1 MDPLTIIEAAK
12 KHGISVLV
20 IFACFWLNNRLT
32 VSEDKISKLEDKL
45 YDCLE
50 DKSNIA
56 VLPPRTNKDYQY
68 EHQILAVL
76 PDKIKICL
84 S

>member
-32 VSEDKISKLEDKL
+32 VSEEKISKLEDKL

-56 VLPPRTNKDYQY
+56 ALPPRTNKDYQY

>member
-1 MDPLTIIEAAK
+1 MDPITIIEGAK

-32 VSEDKISKLEDKL
+32 ISEEKIGRLEDKL

-50 DKSNIA
+50 DRATAK
-56 VLPPRTNKDYQY
+56 
-68 EHQILAVL
+68 QIPLSRKQQHEQTYVAAVL
-76 PDKIKICL
+76 PDRLKVKWAK
-84 S
+84 

>member
-56 VLPPRTNKDYQY
+56 TLPPRTNKHYQY

>member
-1 MDPLTIIEAAK
+1 MDPITIIEGAK

-32 VSEDKISKLEDKL
+32 ISEEKIGRLEDKL

-56 VLPPRTNKDYQY
+56 INHPLTKKHYDYNEQ
-68 EHQILAVL
+68 LVAVL
-76 PDKIKICL
+76 PDRIKICL

>member
-12 KHGISVLV
+12 KHGISVLL
-20 IFACFWLNNRLT
+20 IFALFWLNSRLS
-32 VSEDKISKLEDKL
+32 VSEEKIGKLEDKL

-56 VLPPRTNKDYQY
+56 VSHPNSKKDYQY